1 MKKFEFN
8 HTHKSWDRYKAFYY
22 SNGPLTEFETG
33 EVMVTYHPR
42 PDQRR
47 TYEKYGIQLVA
58 TTDGACPTLYFD
70 EKLEKPVP
78 TAWFNQSGL
87 QHLAVDMERGVAV
100 KLSSSCYR
108 YNKKDPT
115 FQFLGSHVSGAVALW
130 TGPERMPVPLSTIS
144 VSEPDKDVRK
154 ELRALLADTRKAVV
168 AAARM
173 RDLPKIWGDDRWPA
187 NPDWMDWTVEQ
198 LCAYVCADEYR
209 MRTVYTNGFSYPRKQ
224 TQHDFLY
231 VEKRSV

>member
-1 MKKFEFN
+1 M
-8 HTHKSWDRYKAFYY
+8 
-22 SNGPLTEFETG
+22 
-33 EVMVTYHPR
+33 TYHPR

-47 TYEKYGIQLVA
+47 TYEKYGIQLVT
-58 TTDGACPTLYFD
+58 TTDAACPTLYFD

-78 TAWFNQSGL
+78 MAWFNQSGM
-87 QHLAVDMERGVAV
+87 QHLAVDLERGVAV
-100 KLSSSCYR
+100 KLSSCRYR
-108 YNKKDPT
+108 NTKDPSR
-115 FQFLGSHVSGAVALW
+115 QFLGDHTRGAVALW

-154 ELRALLADTRKAVV
+154 ELRTLLADTRKAVV

-173 RDLPKIWGDDRWPA
+173 RDLPKSWGEDKLPA
-187 NPDWMDWTVEQ
+187 DPNWVDWTVEQ

-209 MRTVYTNGFSYPRKQ
+209 RRTVYTNGFSYPRKQ

-231 VEKRSV
+231 VEKKG

>member
-22 SNGPLTEFETG
+22 SQGPLTEFETG

-47 TYEKYGIQLVA
+47 TYEKYGIQLVT
-58 TTDGACPTLYFD
+58 TTDRDCPTLYFD
-70 EKLEKPVP
+70 EKLQKPVP
-78 TAWFNQSGL
+78 MAWFNQSGM
-87 QHLAVDMERGVAV
+87 QQLAVDLERGIAV
-100 KLSSSCYR
+100 KLSSRRYR
-108 YNKKDPT
+108 STKDPSL
-115 FQFLGSHVSGAVALW
+115 QFLGDHTRGAVALW

-154 ELRALLADTRKAVV
+154 ELRTLLADTRKAVV

-173 RDLPKIWGDDRWPA
+173 RDLPKIWGEDKWPA
-187 NPDWMDWTVEQ
+187 NPDWVDWTVEQ

-231 VEKRSV
+231 VEKKG